1 MLLEIH
7 KWLSIQDLPYPDL
20 DWNHWDNINAIKMRI
35 FGVEEMLEFLDY
47 VILSSSAYFPSVQN
61 LRVTKPKGS
70 VTYLKLSN
78 DIQFIYF
85 TMIDVYKDNIVFY
98 SGADSVARIY
108 YKLDNVKIRDKKI
121 DILIND

>member
-1 MLLEIH
+1 
-7 KWLSIQDLPYPDL
+7 
-20 DWNHWDNINAIKMRI
+20 MRI

-47 VILSSSAYFPSVQN
+47 VILSSSTFK
-61 LRVTKPKGS
+61 VTKPKGS

-108 YKLDNVKIRDKKI
+108 YKIDNVKIRDKKI